1 MGAADHPRL
10 DGGGRGVRAW
20 AALAPLLLSTSCNAA
35 IPVQTVEIVR
45 SYPHDPG
52 AFTQGLLF
60 LDGKIY
66 ESTGLEGRS
75 SIREV
80 RLEDG
85 RVLRQVAV
93 PRPYFGEGL
102 AAWGPRLISLTW
114 QHGLGFIYD
123 RATLRKIGEW
133 RYPGEG
139 WGLAST
145 GRELAMSDGTPV
157 LRFLDPATLKE
168 RRRLT
173 VTADGQ
179 PVHYLNE
186 LEWVKGEIYA
196 NVWQTDRIARI
207 DPASGKVKG
216 WLDLSALVSKVPRR
230 SHEDVLNGIAYDA
243 KTGRLF
249 VTGKNWPMLYEVRVK

>member
-1 MGAADHPRL
+1 
-10 DGGGRGVRAW
+10 VRAW
-20 AALAPLLLSTSCNAA
+20 AALAPLVLSTSCSAA
-35 IPVQTVEIVR
+35 VPVQAVEIVR
-45 SYPHDPG
+45 TYPHDPG
-52 AFTQGLLF
+52 AFTQGLIF
-60 LDGKIY
+60 LEGKLY

-85 RVLRQVAV
+85 KVLRQVAV

-102 AAWGPRLISLTW
+102 AAWGPHLISLTW
-114 QHGLGFIYD
+114 QHGLGFLYD
-123 RATLRKIGEW
+123 RATLRKVGEW

-145 GRELAMSDGTPV
+145 GREIVMSDGTPV
-157 LRFLDPATLKE
+157 LRFLDPATLQE
-168 RRRLT
+168 RRRVT

-186 LEWVKGEIYA
+186 LEWVKGELYA
-196 NVWQTDRIARI
+196 NIWQTDRIARI

-249 VTGKNWPMLYEVRVK
+249 VTGKNWPMLYEVRVN